1 MKDAGSLQWIKC
13 WSEVLLPTSLL
24 WAWDHASHSGMVL
37 VFLAQTKLP
46 VASQAVLLKV
56 VLSKSRFG
64 LHHCVSFPQWAMVL
78 YFNWHHVCQPFSRI
92 CYLTSL
98 PRSFIICSWI
108 LNDLLK
114 SFELNNDISTTN
126 KLSDFITLHIFYFG
140 FHCYDNQAAQYMW
153 ETKPVLSGRILNES
167 LLNNVWT
174 QNESTQAF
182 LEVRLQAV
190 SIKKN
195 RF

>member
-1 MKDAGSLQWIKC
+1 
-13 WSEVLLPTSLL
+13 
-24 WAWDHASHSGMVL
+24 
-37 VFLAQTKLP
+37 
-46 VASQAVLLKV
+46 
-56 VLSKSRFG
+56 
-64 LHHCVSFPQWAMVL
+64 
-78 YFNWHHVCQPFSRI
+78 
-92 CYLTSL
+92 
-98 PRSFIICSWI
+98 
-108 LNDLLK
+108 
-114 SFELNNDISTTN
+114 
-126 KLSDFITLHIFYFG
+126 
-140 FHCYDNQAAQYMW
+140 MW